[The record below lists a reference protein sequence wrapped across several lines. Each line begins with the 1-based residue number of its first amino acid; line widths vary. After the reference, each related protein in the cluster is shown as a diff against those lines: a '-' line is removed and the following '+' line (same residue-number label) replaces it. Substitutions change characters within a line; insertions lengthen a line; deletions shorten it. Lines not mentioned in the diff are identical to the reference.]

1 LGFFLL
7 DNCSSSLSFGY
18 QLEQM
23 LGHSTYGKVY
33 KAVACQR
40 RAQVAIKVIS
50 KRKALEEYLRELLSH
65 HIQVLKGL
73 HHKHLIT
80 LYQAIETT
88 ARHYI
93 IMELA
98 PSGNVLQRVQNEGP
112 CPESLAGHWFSQ
124 LVLCLAYLHSRAVV
138 HRDLKLE
145 NLLLDYQD
153 NVKISI
159 FGLPRRVSTREALS
173 QTFCG
178 SYAYACPRILQAQA
192 YDPFLADTW
201 SAGVI
206 LCALLLGCLPFDNT
220 NLQRLLQQIQRPPVF
235 PSWQPL
241 PQDCKDVILRLLCP
255 ASQRLSAQ
263 EFLQTPWVSR
273 FLPPGPLGDLP
284 SATEAPETQS
294 SSCSFGDPLPP
305 ASENL

>member
-1 LGFFLL
+1 
-7 DNCSSSLSFGY
+7 
-18 QLEQM
+18 M
-23 LGHSTYGKVY
+23 
-33 KAVACQR
+33 
-40 RAQVAIKVIS
+40 
-50 KRKALEEYLRELLSH
+50 
-65 HIQVLKGL
+65 VLKGL

-93 IMELA
+93 IMDLA
-98 PSGNVLQRVQNEGP
+98 ASGNVLQRVQSQGP

-124 LVLCLAYLHSRAVV
+124 LVLCLAYLHSRAIV

-145 NLLLDYQD
+145 NLLLDCQD

-159 FGLPRRVSTREALS
+159 FGFPQKVAPEDANGELLRASMAAGAPARGALS

-178 SYAYACPRILQAQA
+178 SYAYACPGILQAQA

-206 LCALLLGCLPFDNT
+206 LYALLLGHLPFDDT
-220 NLQRLLQQIQRPPVF
+220 NLWRLLQQIQQPPIF

-241 PQDCKDVILRLLCP
+241 PQECKVGLGG
-255 ASQRLSAQ
+255 SQKHQGALESIGGQQKMGGSRGMGGGSGVLSWELGALGGGGRAIWRTLDRSWGHLGALGGSWKALWG
-263 EFLQTPWVSR
+263 LQ
-273 FLPPGPLGDLP
+273 G
-284 SATEAPETQS
+284 Q
-294 SSCSFGDPLPP
+294 
-305 ASENL
+305 

>member
-1 LGFFLL
+1 PAGMAEVAPPATPTVLEQ
-7 DNCSSSLSFGY
+7 FGY
-18 QLEQM
+18 ELKQM

-33 KAVACQR
+33 KAVACQQ

-50 KRKALEEYLRELLSH
+50 KRKTPEEYLRELLPH
-65 HIQVLKGL
+65 HIQAGGRRSIREQEALQRHWRESVLKGL

-93 IMELA
+93 IMDLA
-98 PSGNVLQRVQNEGP
+98 ASGNVLQRVQSQGP

-124 LVLCLAYLHSRAVV
+124 LVLCLAYLHSRAIV
-138 HRDLKLE
+138 HRWTPPPHHVSPRDLKLE
-145 NLLLDYQD
+145 NLLLDCQD

-159 FGLPRRVSTREALS
+159 FGFPQKVAPEDANGELLRASMAAGAPARGALS

-178 SYAYACPRILQAQA
+178 SYAYACPGILQAQA

-206 LCALLLGCLPFDNT
+206 LYALLLGHLPFDDT
-220 NLQRLLQQIQRPPVF
+220 NLWRLLQQIQQPPIF

-241 PQDCKDVILRLLCP
+241 PQECK
-255 ASQRLSAQ
+255 
-263 EFLQTPWVSR
+263 
-273 FLPPGPLGDLP
+273 
-284 SATEAPETQS
+284 
-294 SSCSFGDPLPP
+294 
-305 ASENL
+305 

>member
-1 LGFFLL
+1 AGMAEVVSPATPTVLEQ
-7 DNCSSSLSFGY
+7 FGY
-18 QLEQM
+18 QLKQM

-33 KAVACQR
+33 KAVACQQ

-50 KRKALEEYLRELLSH
+50 KRKAPEEYLRELLPH
-65 HIQVLKGL
+65 HIQAGGTEEHQGAGGIAEALEGVLKGL
-73 HHKHLIT
+73 HHKHFIT

-98 PSGNVLQRVQNEGP
+98 PSGNVLQRVQSQGP

-138 HRDLKLE
+138 HRWTPPLHHVSPRDLKLE
-145 NLLLDYQD
+145 NLLLDCQD

-159 FGLPRRVSTREALS
+159 FGFPQKVAPEDANRESLGASMSAGAPARQALS

-178 SYAYACPRILQAQA
+178 SYAYACPGILQAQA

-206 LCALLLGCLPFDNT
+206 LYALLLGRLPFDDT
-220 NLQRLLQQIQRPPVF
+220 NLWHLLQQIQQPPIF

-241 PQDCKDVILRLLCP
+241 PQECK
-255 ASQRLSAQ
+255 
-263 EFLQTPWVSR
+263 
-273 FLPPGPLGDLP
+273 
-284 SATEAPETQS
+284 
-294 SSCSFGDPLPP
+294 
-305 ASENL
+305 